1 MSKTKL
7 YQYVGNNG
15 ILLTPVKLP
24 GVDCLVKYRLVADD
38 DKLLTNDDE
47 HFYPNVTIPEEEVDN
62 WKEVKGQK

>member
-24 GVDCLVKYRLVADD
+24 GVECLTKYRLVADNGMS
-38 DKLLTNDDE
+38 LTKDDE
-47 HFYPNVTIPEEEVDN
+47 HFYPNVTIPEEELN
-62 WKEVKGQK
+62 EWKEVAGQK